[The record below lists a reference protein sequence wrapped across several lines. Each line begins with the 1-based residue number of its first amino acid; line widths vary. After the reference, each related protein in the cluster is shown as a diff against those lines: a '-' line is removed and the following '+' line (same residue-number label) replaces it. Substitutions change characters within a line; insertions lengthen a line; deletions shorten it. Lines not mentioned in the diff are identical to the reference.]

1 MLSKTYSPA
10 MSLIVT
16 SPFGKAAVREN
27 GDTWAMT
34 GMPSYVPPLIALAT
48 VSASTLPMKSRIGV
62 SSTIERSV
70 VSVAIEVATTELT
83 YLTVAL
89 WSVCS
94 WESEANS
101 VSSLTSRV

>member
-1 MLSKTYSPA
+1 
-10 MSLIVT
+10 MSLILT

-27 GDTWAMT
+27 GETWAMT
-34 GMPSYVPPLIALAT
+34 GIPSYLPPLIALAT

-70 VSVAIEVATTELT
+70 VSFVVEVATTELT

-89 WSVCS
+89 WPACS
-94 WESEANS
+94 SESQANS
-101 VSSLTSRV
+101 LSSSTLRV